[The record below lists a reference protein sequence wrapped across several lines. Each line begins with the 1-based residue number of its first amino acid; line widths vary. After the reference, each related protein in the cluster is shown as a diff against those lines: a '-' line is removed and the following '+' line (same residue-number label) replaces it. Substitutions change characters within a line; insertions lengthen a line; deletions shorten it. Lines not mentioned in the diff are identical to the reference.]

1 MGIGRTG
8 ATPLCGTT
16 RSQHA
21 ARSAMD
27 SKVTKVTKV
36 TKAAK
41 ASQVVKSKTGRAIDA
56 VIQQGERSRS
66 KHFALHWL
74 RTDPLTSLTP
84 LVSETEATPIS
95 LGNQKNSQIAFCAFV
110 VSKRNA
116 KHAAR
121 RNLIRRVWRE
131 ALQLVEA
138 RAPAAGKPNTEPASD
153 EVRLGTHP
161 PALVNCV
168 VRCVVRLTKPF
179 DKQAFKSAAST
190 PLAAQIASE
199 AAALTATLSANLT
212 ATLTAALTADLA
224 TESPARLKTRTPSK
238 PNTNE
243 PTQTP
248 GGLTNKA

>member
-1 MGIGRTG
+1 
-8 ATPLCGTT
+8 
-16 RSQHA
+16 
-21 ARSAMD
+21 MD
-27 SKVTKVTKV
+27 SKVTKVAGI

-41 ASQVVKSKTGRAIDA
+41 SSRVVKSKAGRAIDA
-56 VIQQGERSRS
+56 VIQQGERSHS

-131 ALQLVEA
+131 ALQRVEA

-190 PLAAQIASE
+190 LLAAQIASE

-212 ATLTAALTADLA
+212 ATLTAALTAALTADLA

-238 PNTNE
+238 PNTIE